1 VLVREAPLTHRRRFS
16 GRGCGSPP
24 GGSRWVEAEQWRPN
38 QKLSKLDSGE
48 LELEVPYHDA
58 RELVGDVLRYVSVH
72 EASRVALPI
81 GSRRRRGR
89 RQAWSDQPAPVPP
102 PGDTTFG
109 SVDYRDPHIVLSE
122 CLLDAV
128 RSGQQGCKHSVIG
141 GITNGQT
148 NKFRPVSP
156 RGDQALEVII
166 LGAQHEALIRSEIA
180 QLRIRGALQAQQG
193 DLAGSGKSIL

>member
-1 VLVREAPLTHRRRFS
+1 MSGAGNHHADPLPDLRPPPRARKAARAWLAGARLRSTKLQRLTALGWALSFLRAPRHA
-16 GRGCGSPP
+16 G
-24 GGSRWVEAEQWRPN
+24 
-38 QKLSKLDSGE
+38 
-48 LELEVPYHDA
+48 
-58 RELVGDVLRYVSVH
+58 LR
-72 EASRVALPI
+72 
-81 GSRRRRGR
+81 
-89 RQAWSDQPAPVPP
+89 PP

-122 CLLDAV
+122 CQIEAV

-180 QLRIRGALQAQQG
+180 QLRIRSALEAQQG